1 MLVLNMCLH
10 VDNVYQGSFDA
21 ALEHNL
27 PPSPEPRWQ
36 DLDREEGSSIF
47 LRNLG
52 KKANL
57 QTSTTTQNQILNHSD
72 RLKFVNGD
80 IYIL

>member
-1 MLVLNMCLH
+1 MLTVCLN
-10 VDNVYQGSFDA
+10 VGNVYQGSFDA
-21 ALEHNL
+21 ALEHRL
-27 PPSPEPRWQ
+27 PPSPEPWWQ
-36 DLDREEGSSIF
+36 DLDREEGSSFF

-52 KKANL
+52 NEANL

-72 RLKFVNGD
+72 NLKLVNGG